1 MNGNFIKICLKFAF
15 FAVAFCSSWPVAARQ
30 ESVPQSS
37 NSSLNF
43 DVLKK
48 IYYDEKKK
56 AEVRAKILEKFGGV
70 EPSSYDHFRPLA
82 DELFEKAV
90 DFVKQSDDAGV
101 SPENFEDY
109 VLDYLKETSS
119 GPH

>member
-1 MNGNFIKICLKFAF
+1 M
-15 FAVAFCSSWPVAARQ
+15 
-30 ESVPQSS
+30 PQSS